1 MKAPVEEEESDG
13 NPEVTYVHT
22 QRSLRP
28 KTDKEAKTTSRKT
41 TARNPETRN
50 EPRLFAS
57 MRTTEPKPVHSLAK
71 FTCKDYLYSPSQM
84 DHLSYNHILL
94 YKSLQAFPLR
104 QNVKSFK
111 AYQSG
116 VKNAAAALSIKSNNR
131 PQSAIVL
138 DQIKYGSIREFIKRK
153 ELQQVD
159 EAPRYYAEVAKHEL
173 E

>member
-1 MKAPVEEEESDG
+1 MKESVDDESDG
-13 NPEVTYVHT
+13 NPEVTYVQT
-22 QRSLRP
+22 YRSLRP
-28 KTDKEAKTTSRKT
+28 KTNNDGKSTSRKT

-50 EPRLFAS
+50 EPRPFTT

-111 AYQSG
+111 AYSSG
-116 VKNAAAALSIKSNNR
+116 IKNAAAALSIKSNNR
-131 PQSAIVL
+131 P
-138 DQIKYGSIREFIKRK
+138 
-153 ELQQVD
+153 
-159 EAPRYYAEVAKHEL
+159 
-173 E
+173 